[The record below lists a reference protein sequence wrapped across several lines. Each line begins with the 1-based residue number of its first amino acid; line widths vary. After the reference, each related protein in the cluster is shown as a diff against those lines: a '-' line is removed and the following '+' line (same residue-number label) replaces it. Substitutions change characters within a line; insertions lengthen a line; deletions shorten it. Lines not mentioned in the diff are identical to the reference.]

1 MGSRPLAHGLQECG
15 WAPNYRVHRYVP
27 PYARWW
33 QSMGRSKWIYHGTPL
48 LRDDGRHWLRLSVH
62 PEGAAQSHHFR
73 QVIARQMAFASMRN
87 RTLNLI
93 LAPRRNN
100 LRVIIQP
107 WVIRDG
113 WRDRVFERSAG
124 QLSRFKGRLR
134 RSPEI
139 KRQLYQLAAFR
150 LLRHHKKDRRFR
162 FMRVVFKHYLESLPP
177 HFHRPEQMRR
187 QLWGLLGPFRRKQV
201 SMRYPIVGLQT
212 TESYSNRPR
221 GYRRRS
227 RKHVR
232 RPKTKRY

>member
-1 MGSRPLAHGLQECG
+1 M
-15 WAPNYRVHRYVP
+15 
-27 PYARWW
+27 
-33 QSMGRSKWIYHGTPL
+33 
-48 LRDDGRHWLRLSVH
+48 RLSVH
-62 PEGAAQSHHFR
+62 PEGASQSHHFR
-73 QVIARQMAFASMRN
+73 QMIARKKAFRDMRR

-107 WVIRDG
+107 VVQHKG

-124 QLSRFKGRLR
+124 QVSRFKGRLR

-150 LLRHHKKDRRFR
+150 LVRYHKKDRRFS
-162 FMRVVFKHYLESLPP
+162 FLRVVFKHYLESLPA

-201 SMRYPIVGLQT
+201 SMRYPILSLQT
-212 TESYSNRPR
+212 VESYANRPR

-227 RKHVR
+227 RKHVG
-232 RPKTKRY
+232 RPKTKRYL

>member
-1 MGSRPLAHGLQECG
+1 MRLA
-15 WAPNYRVHRYVP
+15 
-27 PYARWW
+27 
-33 QSMGRSKWIYHGTPL
+33 I
-48 LRDDGRHWLRLSVH
+48 H
-62 PEGAAQSHHFR
+62 PDGAAQSHHFR
-73 QVIARQMAFASMRN
+73 QMQARRKAFAALRR

-107 WVIRDG
+107 WRVHKY

-124 QLSRFKGRLR
+124 QVSRFKGRLR

-150 LLRHHKKDRRFR
+150 LLRHHKKDRRFK
-162 FMRVVFKHYLESLPP
+162 FLRVVFKHYLESLPP

-201 SMRYPIVGLQT
+201 SMRYPIVLLQT
-212 TESYSNRPR
+212 MESYSNRPR

-232 RPKTKRY
+232 HPKAKRY